1 MLFAIILPAV
11 GAAIGG
17 IRTHREYSRIWKRS
31 SNMVFVLNDLK
42 PLFNEVKTPENLQ
55 YLLRQTEELMLRET
69 QDWLMMMRFIDL
81 KPMP

>member
-1 MLFAIILPAV
+1 MLFAIILPAA

-31 SNMVFVLNDLK
+31 SNMVFVLTDLK
-42 PLFNEVKTPENLQ
+42 LVFNDVKTPENLE

-81 KPMP
+81 KPLP